1 MDWRWVVAGVT
12 VIGFLLTAGNLLAA
26 FFGVRRQVT
35 TERTRI
41 RDSEVLAAQERAEM
55 DNRAPA
61 EITAEASAAI
71 HEKYRLQYE
80 ERGLVRPNNSN
91 LAYLPAY
98 EAQRVVGLTLDASRD
113 NLLWAG
119 VGLLVLTAAGI
130 WSLWL

>member
-1 MDWRWVVAGVT
+1 MT

-26 FFGVRRQVT
+26 FVGVRRQVAV
-35 TERTRI
+35 ERTRI
-41 RDSEVLAAQERAEM
+41 RDSEALATQERTEM
-55 DNRAPA
+55 DNRPPA

-71 HEKYRLQYE
+71 YEKYRLLYE
-80 ERGLVRPNNSN
+80 QRGLIRPSNSN

-119 VGLLVLTAAGI
+119 VGLLVSTAAGI